1 MHRLNEQKA
10 RKFNKTLTKQQA
22 IMKKLMTLFC
32 VALMSV
38 GAFAQEYYEEEEMG
52 AQAGDWAVGLN
63 LDMGFGDSYV
73 NFGIT
78 PKIQY
83 YVTDA
88 FRPEI
93 SFDYF
98 IEKKHLSVWDINI
111 NFHYLI
117 HMKYGIYVYPI
128 LGATFQHTHETY
140 DLPVVD
146 ATTGLPTG
154 KTEKSTDNTGRF
166 GLNAGA
172 GVQYDITPQ
181 LYANLELKYQ
191 YVKDFG
197 RGIFQIGIGYRF

>member
-1 MHRLNEQKA
+1 
-10 RKFNKTLTKQQA
+10 
-22 IMKKLMTLFC
+22 MKKLMTLFC

-38 GAFAQEYYEEEEMG
+38 GAFAQGYYEEEEMG

-117 HMKYGIYVYPI
+117 HLKDGIYFYPI